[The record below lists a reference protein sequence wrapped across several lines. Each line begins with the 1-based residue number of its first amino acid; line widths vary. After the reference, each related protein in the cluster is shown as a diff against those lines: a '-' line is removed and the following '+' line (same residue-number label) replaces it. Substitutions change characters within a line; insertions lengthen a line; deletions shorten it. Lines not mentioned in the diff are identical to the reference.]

1 MDTRVH
7 KTREAGA
14 VVNHPANR
22 PLHHLARHPARK
34 IVGFLICGLGCMLLL
49 SGLYRELVDGSLKLR
64 GALLGGGTAAAAT
77 ALGTLPVLLSQNFS
91 KRTYDCFLG
100 FGAGVMLAATAF
112 SLIIPALA
120 AARAGGA
127 GNWGASLSVGAG
139 VMLGAGLLLLLGRV
153 ISADGILQPAGPRN
167 ARSLGANSMK
177 RARLFVW
184 AVALHN
190 LPEGLAIGVAYAGV
204 DLGKANSL
212 ATGISIQ
219 DVPEGLVVA
228 LALRTVGYGRG
239 LSAALGVASGLIEPV
254 AAAAGVALIGIS
266 AGLLPFAL
274 AAAAGAML
282 FVIANDVVPEAHQN
296 GHGTWAS
303 VALIVGFIIMTVLDT
318 ALG

>member
-1 MDTRVH
+1 MDTRVQKARH
-7 KTREAGA
+7 IGA
-14 VVNHPANR
+14 VSNR
-22 PLHHLARHPARK
+22 PVRK
-34 IVGFLICGLGCMLLL
+34 VLGFLICGLGCVLLL
-49 SGLYRELVDGSLKLR
+49 SSLFRQVLGASPNMR
-64 GALLGGGTAAAAT
+64 AALLGGSTAAAAT

-100 FGAGVMLAATAF
+100 FGAGVMLGATSF
-112 SLIIPALA
+112 SLVIPALA

-127 GNWGASLSVGAG
+127 GNWGASLTVGAG
-139 VMLGAGLLLLLGRV
+139 VLIGAGLLLVLDRV
-153 ISADGILQPAGPRN
+153 ISADGILQATD
-167 ARSLGANSMK
+167 ARTPHSLSSSSIK
-177 RARLFVW
+177 RAWLFVW

-239 LSAALGVASGLIEPV
+239 ISTALGVASGLIEPV
-254 AAAAGVALIGIS
+254 AAVAGVALIGIS

-282 FVIANDVVPEAHQN
+282 FVIANDVVPESHQN

-303 VALIVGFIIMTVLDT
+303 VALIFGFILMTVLDT

>member
-1 MDTRVH
+1 MNTHV
-7 KTREAGA
+7 
-14 VVNHPANR
+14 
-22 PLHHLARHPARK
+22 ARALKPRK
-34 IVGFLICGLGCMLLL
+34 ALGLLICVLGCVLLFSNLFRQMLA
-49 SGLYRELVDGSLKLR
+49 STPNLR
-64 GALLGGGTAAAAT
+64 AALIGGGTAAAAT

-100 FGAGVMLAATAF
+100 FGAGVMLGATSF
-112 SLIIPALA
+112 SLVIPALA
-120 AARAGGA
+120 AAKAGGA

-139 VMLGAGLLLLLGRV
+139 VLMGAGLLLVLDRV
-153 ISADGILQPAGPRN
+153 ITTDGILQPADHHN
-167 ARSLGANSMK
+167 AHSLK
-177 RARLFVW
+177 RAWLFVW

-190 LPEGLAIGVAYAGV
+190 MPEGLAIGVAYGGV
-204 DLGKANSL
+204 DIGKANSL

-239 LSAALGVASGLIEPV
+239 VSTALGVASGLIEPV
-254 AAAAGVALIGIS
+254 AAVAGVALIGVS

-282 FVIANDVVPEAHQN
+282 FVIANDVVPESHQN

-303 VALIVGFIIMTVLDT
+303 VALIFGFILMTVLDT

>member
-1 MDTRVH
+1 MNTQVIRSI
-7 KTREAGA
+7 T
-14 VVNHPANR
+14 P
-22 PLHHLARHPARK
+22 RK
-34 IVGFLICGLGCMLLL
+34 AIGLFICGLGCVLLL
-49 SGLYRELVDGSLKLR
+49 SKLFGELLHGASNLR
-64 GALLGGGTAAAAT
+64 AALIGGGTAAAAT

-100 FGAGVMLAATAF
+100 FGAGVMLGATSF
-112 SLIIPALA
+112 SLVIPALA
-120 AARAGGA
+120 AAKSGGA

-139 VMLGAGLLLLLGRV
+139 IMLGAGLLLVLDRL
-153 ISADGILQPAGPRN
+153 ITTDNILQPADTRN
-167 ARSLGANSMK
+167 AASLK
-177 RARLFVW
+177 RAWLFVW

-228 LALRTVGYGRG
+228 LALRTVGYSRG
-239 LSAALGVASGLIEPV
+239 VSTLLGVASGLIEPV
-254 AAAAGVALIGIS
+254 AAVLGVALIGIS

-282 FVIANDVVPEAHQN
+282 FVIANDVVPESHQN

-303 VALIVGFIIMTVLDT
+303 VALIFGFILMTVLDT

>member
-1 MDTRVH
+1 MNTQVIRSI
-7 KTREAGA
+7 T
-14 VVNHPANR
+14 P
-22 PLHHLARHPARK
+22 RK
-34 IVGFLICGLGCMLLL
+34 AIGLLICGLGFVLLL
-49 SGLYRELVDGSLKLR
+49 SKLFGELLHGTSNLR
-64 GALLGGGTAAAAT
+64 AALIGGGTAAAAT

-100 FGAGVMLAATAF
+100 FGAGVMLGATSF
-112 SLIIPALA
+112 SLVIPALA
-120 AARAGGA
+120 AAKSGGA

-139 VMLGAGLLLLLGRV
+139 IMLGAGLLLLLDRL
-153 ISADGILQPAGPRN
+153 ITTDNILQPADTRN
-167 ARSLGANSMK
+167 AASLK
-177 RARLFVW
+177 RAWLFVW

-228 LALRTVGYGRG
+228 LALRTVGYSRG
-239 LSAALGVASGLIEPV
+239 VSTLLGVASGLIEPV
-254 AAAAGVALIGIS
+254 AAVLGVALIGVS

-282 FVIANDVVPEAHQN
+282 FVIANDVVPESHQN

-303 VALIVGFIIMTVLDT
+303 VALIFGFILMTVLDT

>member
-1 MDTRVH
+1 MDTRVQKARH
-7 KTREAGA
+7 IGA
-14 VVNHPANR
+14 VSNHPV
-22 PLHHLARHPARK
+22 RK
-34 IVGFLICGLGCMLLL
+34 VLGLLICGLGCILLL
-49 SGLYRELVDGSLKLR
+49 FSLFRQVLGASPNMR
-64 GALLGGGTAAAAT
+64 AALLGGCTAAAAT

-100 FGAGVMLAATAF
+100 FGAGVMLGATSF
-112 SLIIPALA
+112 SLVIPALA
-120 AARAGGA
+120 AAKAGGA
-127 GNWGASLSVGAG
+127 GNWGASLTVGAG
-139 VMLGAGLLLLLGRV
+139 VLIGAGLLLALDRV
-153 ISADGILQPAGPRN
+153 ISADGILQATDARN
-167 ARSLGANSMK
+167 AHSLSAGLLSSSSIK
-177 RARLFVW
+177 RAWLFVW

-239 LSAALGVASGLIEPV
+239 ISTALGVASGLIEPV
-254 AAAAGVALIGIS
+254 AAVAGVALIGIS
-266 AGLLPFAL
+266 AGLLPLAL

-282 FVIANDVVPEAHQN
+282 FVIANDVVPESHQN

-303 VALIVGFIIMTVLDT
+303 VALVFGFILMTVLDT